1 MHKLICANVVR
12 KWHMAHFV
20 MAWLNPVYV
29 QQGGI
34 GLIFVFRFSLFV
46 FHFSFFAFRFSF
58 FVFRFSFFDIR
69 TESENRILIFKIL
82 F

>member
-1 MHKLICANVVR
+1 MHKLICASVVR

-29 QQGGI
+29 QQGEV
-34 GLIFVFRFSLFV
+34 GLIFVFR
-46 FHFSFFAFRFSF
+46 FSFFAFRFSF
-58 FVFRFSFFDIR
+58 FVFRVSFFDIR